1 MANSHI
7 VGTSSTN
14 SLVQSNH
21 HHLRQTSWTLTPFCK
36 RRTRT
41 RGFRRAR
48 RIKMSVSGRKRTM
61 TTGWTLQKP
70 SAVNVA
76 CMHILKRKTAKS
88 PRPTNSRIFGR
99 RYERDGQNWLSTRWL
114 QKPGARLV
122 QAPGNSFVRSWRKIT
137 LSSSLL
143 RTDGSSK
150 IFARI
155 HTHPGAFAIWM
166 PMGT

>member
-1 MANSHI
+1 MANSRI

-14 SLVQSNH
+14 SLVQSNY

-41 RGFRRAR
+41 RGFQRVR

-61 TTGWTLQKP
+61 TTGWTPQKP

-76 CMHILKRKTAKS
+76 CMHILKRKTVKS
-88 PRPTNSRIFGR
+88 LRPTNSRIFR
-99 RYERDGQNWLSTRWL
+99 RHYERDGPNWLSARWL
-114 QKPGARLV
+114 QIPGARLV
-122 QAPGNSFVRSWRKIT
+122 QAPGNSFVQSWRKIT
-137 LSSSLL
+137 RSSSLP

-150 IFARI
+150 IFACT